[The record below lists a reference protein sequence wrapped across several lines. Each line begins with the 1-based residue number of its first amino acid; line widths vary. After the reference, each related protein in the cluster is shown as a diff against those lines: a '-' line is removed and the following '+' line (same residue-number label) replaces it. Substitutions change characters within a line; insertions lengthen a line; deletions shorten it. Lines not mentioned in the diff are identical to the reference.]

1 MPTTGTRFIYVIL
14 DKVEEILDDSF
25 YQEMLE
31 ISPEFMKKFQHDFK
45 VSPTA
50 LLYPRCIIIVEQT
63 PKTVTKLN
71 GHLLNILQFFF
82 FNSILEILPAALPN
96 IFVIEANKWATRIHE
111 IRSNLL
117 LCFQKFDYGTPT
129 FHDCTRSCWK

>member
-14 DKVEEILDDSF
+14 EKVEEILDDSF
-25 YQEMLE
+25 YQEILE

-71 GHLLNILQFFF
+71 GHLLNILHFFF
-82 FNSILEILPAALPN
+82 QFYLGNFACGVTKYIC
-96 IFVIEANKWATRIHE
+96 H
-111 IRSNLL
+111 
-117 LCFQKFDYGTPT
+117 
-129 FHDCTRSCWK
+129 